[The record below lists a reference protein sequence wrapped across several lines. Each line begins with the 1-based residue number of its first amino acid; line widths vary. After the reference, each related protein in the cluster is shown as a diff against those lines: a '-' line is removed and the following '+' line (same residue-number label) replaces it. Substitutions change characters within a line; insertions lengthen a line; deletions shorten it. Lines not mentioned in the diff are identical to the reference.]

1 MAAQEKHSENRI
13 KAAVVGVGHLG
24 RHHARIYAE
33 LPGVQLVAVADTNQ
47 KRAEGIAQACHCKP
61 CGDYRKLIGR
71 VDVVSVAAPTEL
83 HHEIAKE
90 FLEAGVAVLVEKPMT
105 KTLEEGERLVAIAR
119 AKGVTLQVGHVE
131 RFNPA
136 VMAVQRFIKPP
147 RFIESHRLS
156 PYTFRSRDIGVVMD
170 LMIHD
175 IDIIL
180 HLAQS
185 ELVNVEALGFG
196 IISKTED
203 IANARLTFANGCVAN
218 VTASRISN
226 KAMRKMRLFSDDSY
240 VSLDYGTREAFI
252 YRPTEKILS
261 GEFDVEEFLRSV
273 DLTKVAELKDLV
285 FKDLVHIEKLQMDE
299 HEPLKAE
306 IESFINAVK
315 TGSEPVVTGEH
326 GLRAM
331 KAAMMITEKIRT
343 HSWGKA

>member
-1 MAAQEKHSENRI
+1 MAAQEKPSEKRI

-33 LPGVQLVAVADTNQ
+33 LPGVQLVAVADTNR
-47 KRAEGIAQACHCKP
+47 KRAEGIAQAHGCEP
-61 CGDYRKLIGR
+61 CDDYRKLIGR
-71 VDVVSVAAPTEL
+71 VDLVSVAAPTEL
-83 HHEIAKE
+83 HYEISRA
-90 FLEAGVAVLVEKPMT
+90 FLEAGVPVLVEKPIT
-105 KTLEEGERLVAIAR
+105 KTVEEGEKLVAIAR
-119 AKGVTLQVGHVE
+119 KKGAALQVGHVE

-136 VMAVQRFIKPP
+136 VMAVQQLIKPP
-147 RFIESHRLS
+147 KFIESHRLS

-175 IDIIL
+175 IDIIM

-196 IISKTED
+196 IISKSED
-203 IANARLTFANGCVAN
+203 IANARLTFASGCVAN

-226 KAMRKMRLFSDDSY
+226 KAMRKIRLFSGDSY

-261 GEFDVEEFLRSV
+261 GEFDVEEFLKTV
-273 DLTKVAELKDLV
+273 DLTQVKELEDIV

-299 HEPLKAE
+299 QEPLKAE
-306 IESFINAVK
+306 LQSFVNAVK
-315 TGSEPVVTGEH
+315 NGTEPVVTGEH
-326 GLRAM
+326 GVRAM
-331 KAAMMITEKIRT
+331 KAAVMITEKIRT
-343 HSWGKA
+343 HSWGRT

>member
-1 MAAQEKHSENRI
+1 MAVQEKRSENSI

-24 RHHARIYAE
+24 RHHARIYAG
-33 LPGVQLVAVADTNQ
+33 LPGVQLVAVADTNE
-47 KRAEGIAQACHCKP
+47 KRAEGIAATCRCEP

-71 VDVVSVAAPTEL
+71 VDAVSVATPTES
-83 HHEIAKE
+83 HYEIAKE
-90 FLEAGVAVLVEKPMT
+90 FLEAGVAVLVEKPIT
-105 KTLEEGERLVAIAR
+105 KTLEEGGRLVAISR
-119 AKGVTLQVGHVE
+119 AKGAMLQVGHVE

-136 VMAVQRFIKPP
+136 IMAVQRLIKPP

-185 ELVNVEALGFG
+185 ELVGVEALGFG

-203 IANARLTFANGCVAN
+203 IANARLTFGSGCVAN

-226 KAMRKMRLFSDDSY
+226 KPMRKIRLFSDDSY
-240 VSLDYGTREAFI
+240 VSLDYGTQEAFI

-261 GEFDVEEFLRSV
+261 GEFDVEEFLKSV

-285 FKDLVHIEKLQMDE
+285 FKDLVHIEKVQMNE
-299 HEPLKAE
+299 YEPLKAE

-315 TGSEPVVTGEH
+315 TGAEPVVTGED
-326 GLRAM
+326 GVRAI
-331 KAAMMITEKIRT
+331 KAVMMITEKIRT
-343 HSWGKA
+343 HSWSRA

>member
-61 CGDYRKLIGR
+61 CGDYRELIGR
-71 VDVVSVAAPTEL
+71 VDAVSVAAPTEL

>member
-1 MAAQEKHSENRI
+1 MAAPEKPSEKPI

-47 KRAEGIAQACHCKP
+47 KRAEGIARQHHCEALD
-61 CGDYRKLIGR
+61 DYKKLLGR
-71 VDVVSVAAPTEL
+71 VDVVSVASPTEF
-83 HHEIAKE
+83 HYEISKV
-90 FLEAGVAVLVEKPMT
+90 FLEAGVAVLVEKPIT
-105 KTLEEGERLVAIAR
+105 KTVEEGEALVAIAR
-119 AKGVTLQVGHVE
+119 EKGVALQVGHVE

-136 VMAVQRFIKPP
+136 VMAVQRLIKPP

-185 ELVNVEALGFG
+185 ELVNVDALGFG

-203 IANARLTFANGCVAN
+203 IANARLTFASGCVAN
-218 VTASRISN
+218 VTASRVSN
-226 KAMRKMRLFSDDSY
+226 KPMRKIRLFSEDSY

-261 GEFDVEEFLRSV
+261 GEFDVEEFLNSI
-273 DLTKVAELKDLV
+273 DLSKITDLKDVV
-285 FKDLVHIEKLQMDE
+285 FRDLLRIEKVKMDE
-299 HEPLKAE
+299 VEPLKAE
-306 IESFINAVK
+306 IESFVNAVR
-315 TGSEPVVTGEH
+315 TGVEPVVTGEH
-326 GLRAM
+326 GVRAM
-331 KAAMMITEKIRT
+331 RAAMMITEKIRT

>member
-47 KRAEGIAQACHCKP
+47 KRAEGIAQTCHCKP